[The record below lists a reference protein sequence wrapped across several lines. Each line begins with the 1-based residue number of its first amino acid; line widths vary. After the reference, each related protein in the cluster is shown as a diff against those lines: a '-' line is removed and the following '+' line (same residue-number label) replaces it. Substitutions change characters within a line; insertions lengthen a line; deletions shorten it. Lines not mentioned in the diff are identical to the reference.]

1 MERYKRFFEE
11 PSIKDLIIKITKGS
25 GLIDKRLS
33 TSEYNEIKKW
43 AKSQPKPKG
52 LIYRVVRV
60 NLEDFFESHLYY
72 TTQEN
77 NSLKDSPIIIKEF
90 ESWTFNRNR
99 VYSYGSPKVGQE
111 AILLILESSKINC
124 IDISSLSVY
133 PEEQEVRNLE
143 ELKLK
148 VINANYNQSLGWQLK
163 VEPR

>member
-1 MERYKRFFEE
+1 MERYKSYFNESFIE
-11 PSIKDLIIKITKGS
+11 DLIIKITKGS

-52 LIYRVVRV
+52 LIYRVIRV

-77 NSLKDSPIIIKEF
+77 SPLKDSPIIIKEF
-90 ESWTFNRNR
+90 ESWTFDRKR

-111 AILLILESSKINC
+111 AILLILESFKINC
-124 IDISSLSVY
+124 VDISLLSVY
-133 PEEQEVRNLE
+133 SEEQEVRNLNK
-143 ELKLK
+143 LKLK
-148 VINANYNQSLGWQLK
+148 VIEANYNPSLGWQLK

>member
-1 MERYKRFFEE
+1 MERYKSYFNES
-11 PSIKDLIIKITKGS
+11 SIEDLIIKITKGS

-77 NSLKDSPIIIKEF
+77 NPLKDSPIIIKEF

-99 VYSYGSPKVGQE
+99 VYSYGSPKAGQE
-111 AILLILESSKINC
+111 AVLLILDSFKIEC
-124 IDISSLSVY
+124 VDISLLSVY
-133 PEEQEVRNLE
+133 PEEQEVRNLNK
-143 ELKLK
+143 LKLK
-148 VINANYNQSLGWQLK
+148 VIEANYNPSLGWQLK
-163 VEPR
+163 VERR